1 MRTITVLILFAG
13 LALIAGCGDRKPAA
27 KTFADTQVQA
37 LQKAR
42 EVEGK
47 LAESAERSR
56 AAIEQSTGSR
66 TDP

>member
-1 MRTITVLILFAG
+1 VRTKTVLILFAS
-13 LALIAGCGDRKPAA
+13 LVLIAGCGDRKPAP

-47 LAESAERSR
+47 LAEGAERSR

-66 TDP
+66 TDQ